1 MVATRRLGALGTRL
15 AVAFVAVAVVAIATV
30 AVVTLFVQ
38 RADVAQLAATSQR
51 RTTAAMTSAL
61 ENAYRARG
69 GWTGSDL
76 QPAVVLASAVGA
88 EVELKGS
95 DGAVL
100 LRAGPVGLLS
110 SSAAVRR
117 THPLVVGSR
126 RVGLLH
132 LAFPAGGLSPADQRF
147 RSELGTGVAGAAVL
161 AALVALVMAV
171 VITRVL
177 VRPIRRLTAAAH
189 AVEAGHKDLAS
200 LGASGPGE
208 LGELSRSFETMVA
221 SLERAERL
229 RHAMV
234 ADVAHELRTPIA
246 VLQGE
251 LEALV
256 DGVNDPNPGTLSSL
270 HEEVLRLGRM
280 VEDLQTLASAEAAGL
295 SLERHPVDLA
305 TVAAGAADALAGH
318 FAAKAIDFTR
328 ELAPA
333 VVWADPHRIHQVIS
347 NLLTNAAKF
356 APSQGSVRLLVRT
369 EERSAVIEVS
379 DSGPGVAL
387 DEEQKVFERF
397 FRGRAGRDKGGTGI
411 GLSVVKELVVAH
423 GGEVSLRS
431 KPGSGACFVIRLP
444 LAPGCEVTS

>member
-1 MVATRRLGALGTRL
+1 
-15 AVAFVAVAVVAIATV
+15 
-30 AVVTLFVQ
+30 
-38 RADVAQLAATSQR
+38 
-51 RTTAAMTSAL
+51 
-61 ENAYRARG
+61 
-69 GWTGSDL
+69 
-76 QPAVVLASAVGA
+76 
-88 EVELKGS
+88 
-95 DGAVL
+95 
-100 LRAGPVGLLS
+100 
-110 SSAAVRR
+110 
-117 THPLVVGSR
+117 
-126 RVGLLH
+126 
-132 LAFPAGGLSPADQRF
+132 
-147 RSELGTGVAGAAVL
+147 
-161 AALVALVMAV
+161 
-171 VITRVL
+171 
-177 VRPIRRLTAAAH
+177 
-189 AVEAGHKDLAS
+189 
-200 LGASGPGE
+200 
-208 LGELSRSFETMVA
+208 
-221 SLERAERL
+221 
-229 RHAMV
+229 
-234 ADVAHELRTPIA
+234 
-246 VLQGE
+246 
-251 LEALV
+251 
-256 DGVNDPNPGTLSSL
+256 
-270 HEEVLRLGRM
+270 M

>member
-1 MVATRRLGALGTRL
+1 MVGTRRLGALGTRL

-69 GWTGSDL
+69 GWAGSDL
-76 QPAVVLASAVGA
+76 QPAVVLAGAVGA
-88 EVELKGS
+88 EVELEGS

-117 THPLVVGSR
+117 TQSLVVGSR

-132 LAFPAGGLSPADQRF
+132 LAFPAGGLSPADERF
-147 RSELGTGVAGAAVL
+147 RSELGTGVAGGAVL
-161 AALVALVMAV
+161 AVLVAWVMAV

-305 TVAAGAADALAGH
+305 TVAAGAADALAGR

-379 DSGPGVAL
+379 DSGPGVAP
-387 DEEQKVFERF
+387 DEEQKIFERF

-431 KPGSGACFVIRLP
+431 KPGSGACIVIRLP
-444 LAPGCEVTS
+444 LATGCEVRS